1 MTKTAVLVSGGGAN
15 LQPILDLWPELPE
28 LDLVGV
34 ISSTAEAFALDR
46 AKKAGA
52 PTYLVERAMFPN
64 SGSFCNALKNKLQD
78 LDAELVVC
86 AGFTEKLSFSL
97 LHFFRN
103 RVIAVQPVLFPA
115 FCTGTLDPLRA
126 LRETLDAGVRIA
138 GATAYFMT
146 LEDNGYGP
154 IIVQKAVRVLQSD
167 SVGELTE
174 RIMRQGEW
182 QVLPEAVRLYCQG
195 KLRVAA
201 EKVVI
206 SD

>member
-1 MTKTAVLVSGGGAN
+1 
-15 LQPILDLWPELPE
+15 
-28 LDLVGV
+28 
-34 ISSTAEAFALDR
+34 
-46 AKKAGA
+46 
-52 PTYLVERAMFPN
+52 MFPN
-64 SGSFCNALKNKLQD
+64 SGSFCTALKNKLQD

-154 IIVQKAVRVLQSD
+154 IIVQKAVRVLRSD

-201 EKVVI
+201 GKVVI